1 MLSITLFAAFSQAAP
16 RVALVSRAA
25 VSEHYSAAWHQVR
38 AELRADGFE
47 VVIVGEPTPPSAAGL
62 EERARSSE
70 SFAALQLSETESGLT
85 VDIWIEAPS
94 TGKTLVHRVSAQGKT
109 REAAR
114 ELALRAA
121 ELLGASVLVI
131 SLSTPESPPRR
142 LLGVWAGGAVLGHP
156 GGLSTGVAAAL
167 GGSVWATESLS
178 FELRLVTP
186 AFGNESTL
194 LGTADTDQ
202 ELALLGMRLE
212 SSIGDPFFVL
222 ASASYGGY
230 RVAVRGNPLPPLIG
244 RSEHQIVAAAAFG
257 AGIGLRLLKRPGL
270 DLGLVLREDVVAL
283 MPRPVLRF
291 ANATLAKAGQPM
303 LVASGGLELL
313 W

>member
-1 MLSITLFAAFSQAAP
+1 LLSITLFAAFSQAAP

-25 VSEHYSAAWHQVR
+25 VSEHYSAAWHQLR

-47 VVIVGEPTPPSAAGL
+47 VVIVGEPAPPSAAGL
-62 EERARSSE
+62 EGVARSSE
-70 SFAALQLSETESGLT
+70 SFAALRLSETESGLT
-85 VDIWIEAPS
+85 ADIWIEAPS
-94 TGKTLVHRVSAQGKT
+94 TGKTLVRQVSAQGKS

-114 ELALRAA
+114 ELALRTA

-131 SLSTPESPPRR
+131 SLSTPEPAPRR
-142 LLGVWAGGAVLGHP
+142 HLGAWAGGAVLGHP

-167 GGSVWATESLS
+167 GGYLHATESLS

-186 AFGNESTL
+186 AFGNEATL

-202 ELALLGMRLE
+202 ELALLGLRLE
-212 SSIGDPFFVL
+212 SSIGAPLFVL

-230 RVAVRGNPLPPLIG
+230 RVAVRGKPLAPLVG

-257 AGIGLRLLKRPGL
+257 AGIGVRLLKRPGF

-303 LVASGGLELL
+303 LVASGGLELT